1 MHNTNSISLK
11 FRISHIHHFSKNP
24 MLTKKDQNL
33 PKELKKK
40 SHKLIS
46 SPILSTLNT
55 PLTLTSK
62 DMDFYLHKWIR
73 MEINSLKQGEIF
85 YKPSNERL
93 LSSTSPNFYIFLQA
107 HDLDKRQK
115 YPSFK
120 IKKCKN
126 KLKIP
131 KKPQTN

>member
-1 MHNTNSISLK
+1 
-11 FRISHIHHFSKNP
+11 
-24 MLTKKDQNL
+24 
-33 PKELKKK
+33 
-40 SHKLIS
+40 
-46 SPILSTLNT
+46 
-55 PLTLTSK
+55 
-62 DMDFYLHKWIR
+62 